1 MAERCLCA
9 SVALGDVSSEV
20 GRGERFGLSG
30 PAGTG
35 KATPVIAP

>member
-1 MAERCLCA
+1 MAERCRCA
-9 SVALGDVSSEV
+9 SVALGDVNPEV

-30 PAGTG
+30 PDGTG